1 MQIWLEK
8 QGENSFSISAYCEK
22 LLPMLREEESRAWW
36 MLTTL
41 TDQVLGEIPHMRY
54 IDSFDV
60 LEEPKAEPSFLL
72 SQLPDKLRE
81 QGLEL
86 STDPEAI
93 WRATLVTKWNP
104 KQDPDADWR
113 LDVMAGST
121 CCVPLINGYLNA
133 DNDFMDDL
141 HADGAVAGF
150 FCYPWILREEEG
162 SQKIFDFRDKL
173 EEVLTGGDGSEV
185 LTLTG
190 GATGLYCGY
199 VDFIAWD
206 IQEALNMAK
215 EFFEGTDIPW
225 AIFHT
230 FRREAGSVPLK
241 QQDDGPETE
250 NQDDELDETLTG
262 MDYIPYTQQNAEAFF
277 AQLEQWNDEDEYTR
291 CIQALNAIPEDWRNY
306 RTAYALARALENY
319 AIIGDHDEGTPR
331 YKGDKALCRAIEVL
345 ESVREEGQDKAE
357 WNMRM
362 PTAISISSA
371 RSKGH
376 SLRPAL
382 GRTGPRKTR
391 TLRR

>member
-1 MQIWLEK
+1 MQIWLEE
-8 QGENSFSISAYCEK
+8 QGENSFVISAYCEK
-22 LLPMLREEESRAWW
+22 LLHMLREEEGRAWW

-41 TDQVLGEIPHMRY
+41 TDQVLGEISHMRY

-86 STDPEAI
+86 STDPEAY
-93 WRATLVTKWNP
+93 LESYLGYKMEP

-150 FCYPWILREEEG
+150 FCYPLDTLREEEG

-173 EEVLTGGDGSEV
+173 EEVFTTDEGSEV

-206 IQEALNMAK
+206 IREALNMAK

-250 NQDDELDETLTG
+250 NQDDELNETLTG
-262 MDYIPYTQQNAEAFF
+262 MDYIPYTHQNAEAFF

-319 AIIGDHDEGTPR
+319 AIIGDHDEGTPN
-331 YKGDKALCRAIEVL
+331 YKGDKALRRAIEVL

-362 PTAISISSA
+362 AYGYQYLHASGG
-371 RSKGH
+371 KGH
-376 SLRPAL
+376 SLRPAV
-382 GRTGPRKTR
+382 GRAGPRG
-391 TLRR
+391 

>member
-1 MQIWLEK
+1 M
-8 QGENSFSISAYCEK
+8 
-22 LLPMLREEESRAWW
+22 
-36 MLTTL
+36 
-41 TDQVLGEIPHMRY
+41 
-54 IDSFDV
+54 
-60 LEEPKAEPSFLL
+60 EPNKN
-72 SQLPDKLRE
+72 
-81 QGLEL
+81 
-86 STDPEAI
+86 PE
-93 WRATLVTKWNP
+93 
-104 KQDPDADWR
+104 ADWR

-121 CCVPLINGYLNA
+121 CCVPLINGYLKA

-150 FCYPWILREEEG
+150 FCYPLDTLREEEG

-173 EEVLTGGDGSEV
+173 EELFTIGDGSEV

-206 IQEALNMAK
+206 IREALNMAK

-241 QQDDGPETE
+241 QQDAGSETE
-250 NQDDELDETLTG
+250 NQDDELDEALTG

-319 AIIGDHDEGTPR
+319 AIIGDHDEGTLKS
-331 YKGDKALCRAIEVL
+331 KGDKALLRAIEVL

-362 PTAISISSA
+362 AY
-371 RSKGH
+371 GYQ
-376 SLRPAL
+376 
-382 GRTGPRKTR
+382 
-391 TLRR
+391 